1 MKIRLNVLDP
11 DSIDDAIR
19 KIDRY
24 KKTIEEKAQ
33 EVLSQLAVM
42 GMQIVDYAYG
52 GNDEEYEISCVVNGN
67 NAMIIAEGSEV
78 VFLEFGTGVYT
89 EDHTYEM
96 ETEGLPPI
104 FAGSYS
110 QIEGS
115 GQFRAGHEYWYYN
128 HKKYVG
134 SIPMRGFY
142 MASKEIKEQAVEMAI
157 KVFKK

>member
-1 MKIRLNVLDP
+1 MKIKINALDP
-11 DSIDDAIR
+11 ESIDNAIR
-19 KIDRY
+19 EIERY
-24 KKTIEEKAQ
+24 KNSLQGKVEEI
-33 EVLSQLAVM
+33 LSQLAVM
-42 GMQIVDYAYG
+42 GMEVVDYAYG
-52 GNDEEYEISCVVNGN
+52 GNDEEYEISCIVNGN

-110 QIEGS
+110 QTEGM
-115 GQFRAGHEYWYYN
+115 GHFRAGHEYWYYN

-142 MASKEIKEQAVEMAI
+142 MASKEIKEQAVNMAI

>member
-1 MKIRLNVLDP
+1 MKLKINALDP
-11 DSIDDAIR
+11 ESIDNAIR
-19 KIDRY
+19 EIERY
-24 KKTIEEKAQ
+24 KNSLQGKVEEI
-33 EVLSQLAVM
+33 LSQLAVM
-42 GMQIVDYAYG
+42 GMEVVDYAYG
-52 GNDEEYEISCVVNGN
+52 GNDEEYEISCIVNGN

-110 QIEGS
+110 QTEGM
-115 GQFRAGHEYWYYN
+115 GHFRAGHEYWYYN
-128 HKKYVG
+128 HKRYVG

-142 MASKEIKEQAVEMAI
+142 MASKEIKEQAVNMAI

>member
-1 MKIRLNVLDP
+1 MRIKITLDSE
-11 DSIDDAIR
+11 SIDNAIK
-19 KIDRY
+19 KIDQY
-24 KKTIEEKAQ
+24 KNSLQKKAE

-42 GMQIVDYAYG
+42 GMEVVNYAYG
-52 GNDEEYEISCVVNGN
+52 DEEYEISCIVNGD

-110 QIEGS
+110 QTEGS

-128 HKKYVG
+128 HRKYVG
-134 SIPMRGFY
+134 SIPLRGFY
-142 MASKEIKEQAVEMAI
+142 MASKEIKEQAVNVAI

>member
-1 MKIRLNVLDP
+1 LRIKITLDSE
-11 DSIDDAIR
+11 SIDNAIK

-24 KKTIEEKAQ
+24 KNSLQKKAE

-42 GMQIVDYAYG
+42 GMEVVNYAYG
-52 GNDEEYEISCVVNGN
+52 DEEYEISCIVNGN

-110 QIEGS
+110 QTEGS

-128 HKKYVG
+128 HRKYVG
-134 SIPMRGFY
+134 SIPLRGFY
-142 MASKEIKEQAVEMAI
+142 MASKEIKEQAVNVAI

>member
-1 MKIRLNVLDP
+1 LKIKINALDP
-11 DSIDDAIR
+11 ESIDNAIR
-19 KIDRY
+19 EIERY
-24 KKTIEEKAQ
+24 KNSLQSKVEEI
-33 EVLSQLAVM
+33 LSQLAVM
-42 GMQIVDYAYG
+42 GMEVVDYAYG
-52 GNDEEYEISCVVNGN
+52 GNDEEYEISCIVNGN

-110 QIEGS
+110 QTEGT

-128 HKKYVG
+128 HKRYVG

-142 MASKEIKEQAVEMAI
+142 MASKEIREQAVQVAI

>member
-1 MKIRLNVLDP
+1 MKIKINALDP
-11 DSIDDAIR
+11 ESIDNAIR
-19 KIDRY
+19 KIERY
-24 KKTIEEKAQ
+24 KNSLQGKVEEI
-33 EVLSQLAVM
+33 LSQLAVM
-42 GMQIVDYAYG
+42 GMEVVDYAYG
-52 GNDEEYEISCVVNGN
+52 GNDEEYEISCIVNGN

-96 ETEGLPPI
+96 ETEGM
-104 FAGSYS
+104 GH
-110 QIEGS
+110 
-115 GQFRAGHEYWYYN
+115 FRAGHEYWYYN